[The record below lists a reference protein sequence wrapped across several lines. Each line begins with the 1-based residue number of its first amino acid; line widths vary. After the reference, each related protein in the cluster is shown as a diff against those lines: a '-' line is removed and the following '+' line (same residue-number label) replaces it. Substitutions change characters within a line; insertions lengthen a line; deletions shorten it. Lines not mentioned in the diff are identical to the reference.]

1 MKIIIVGAGFT
12 GTRLARRLIS
22 ERNDVVLIDSNE
34 EIVRHTS
41 NRLDCMVMQASGNS
55 LATLEAAG
63 IAKADAIVAVTESD
77 EINMITCSL
86 VESVYPEIIK
96 IARVRNHEYY
106 YTSEQTKQ
114 KTYGIDYMVHPDL
127 EAATEIVTAVEHGA
141 ITDVVDFEDSDY
153 ELTSIYIEEGSSFA
167 GSTVLD
173 VRKSTTTP
181 FLFAFVEK
189 DGKSFFPSGAAVLH
203 PGDRIGVL
211 VHKDELSNILD
222 LCGTEINVIK
232 KIALVG
238 AGKIGS
244 IVAEQLLKSRL
255 NDRNDIFGL
264 RKKLNHDFFIID
276 LDKERAKDAAARF
289 PMANVFQAD
298 ITDESFIEEENLS
311 SFDLVITATRN
322 HELNMIASA
331 YMKTLGVSKTVC
343 LVQSGNYA
351 AIARDIGIDVAIPI
365 KDAVIDSILTHL
377 RGKSVTGI
385 HTVTEGKL
393 EIIEIVLPDECPIIG
408 TKLSDFSDLSAFI
421 VLLVKE
427 KESDKFMIPTGD
439 AVFKAGDALVFL
451 VQPENIFDVL
461 GVFGVE
467 N

>member
-12 GTRLARRLIS
+12 GTRLARRLIT
-22 ERNDVVLIDSNE
+22 ERNDVVLIDNNE
-34 EIVRHTS
+34 EIVRHAS

-63 IAKADAIVAVTESD
+63 IAKADAIVAVTDSD
-77 EINMITCSL
+77 ELNMITCSL
-86 VESVYPEIIK
+86 VESVYPEVLK
-96 IARVRNHEYY
+96 IARVRNYEYY
-106 YTSEQTKQ
+106 YTSEQSKR
-114 KTYGIDYMVHPDL
+114 KTYGIDFMVHPDL
-127 EAATEIVTAVEHGA
+127 EAASEIVTAVEHGA
-141 ITDVVDFEDSDY
+141 ITDVVEFEDSDY
-153 ELTSIYIEEGSSFA
+153 ELTSVYIEEGSPFA

-173 VRKSTTTP
+173 VRKTTETP

-189 DGKSFFPSGAAVLH
+189 GGKSFFPSGAAILQ

-211 VHKDELSNILD
+211 VHKDEQSKILD
-222 LCGTEINVIK
+222 LCGTEIEVIK

-238 AGKIGS
+238 AGKIGT
-244 IVAEQLLKSRL
+244 IVAEQLLHNRISDKKEV
-255 NDRNDIFGL
+255 FGM
-264 RKKLNHDFFIID
+264 RKKISSDFFIID
-276 LDKERAKDAAARF
+276 SDKERAKEASARF

-351 AIARDIGIDVAIPI
+351 AIGRDIGIDVAIPI

-385 HTVTEGKL
+385 HTVTDGKL
-393 EIIEIVLPDECPIIG
+393 EIIEIVLPDNCPIIG
-408 TKLSDFSDLSAFI
+408 TKLSDLSDLSAFI

-427 KESDKFMIPTGD
+427 KGKDKFMIPSGD
-439 AVFKAGDALVFL
+439 ATFNAGDVLVFL
-451 VQPENIFDVL
+451 VQPDNIFDVL
-461 GVFGVE
+461 GVFGVGS
-467 N
+467 

>member
-12 GTRLARRLIS
+12 GTRLARRLIT
-22 ERNDVVLIDSNE
+22 ERNDVVLIDSDE
-34 EIVRHTS
+34 EIVRHAS

-77 EINMITCSL
+77 ELNMITCSL
-86 VESVYPEIIK
+86 VESVYPDIIK
-96 IARVRNHEYY
+96 IARVRNYEYY
-106 YTSEQTKQ
+106 YTSEITKQ

-127 EAATEIVTAVEHGA
+127 EAASEIVTAVQHGA
-141 ITDVVDFEDSDY
+141 ITDVVEFDDSDY
-153 ELTSIYIEEGSSFA
+153 ELTSVYIEENSAFA
-167 GSTVLD
+167 GSSVLD
-173 VRKSTTTP
+173 VRKATETP
-181 FLFAFVEK
+181 FLFAFIEK
-189 DGKSFFPSGAAVLH
+189 GGKSFFPSGAAILQ

-211 VHKDELSNILD
+211 VHKDELSKILD

-238 AGKIGS
+238 AGKIGT
-244 IVAEQLLKSRL
+244 IVAEQLLQNKIT
-255 NDRNDIFGL
+255 DRKDVFGI
-264 RKKLNHDFFIID
+264 RKKISSDFFIID
-276 LDKERAKDAAARF
+276 SDKERAKAAAAKF

-311 SFDLVITATRN
+311 SFDLVIAATRN

-351 AIARDIGIDVAIPI
+351 AIGRDIGIDVAIPI

-385 HTVTEGKL
+385 HTVTDGKL
-393 EIIEIVLPDECPIIG
+393 EIIEIVLPEDCPIAG

-427 KESDKFMIPTGD
+427 NKKEKFTIPSGD
-439 AVFKAGDALVFL
+439 AVFHPGDVLVFL
-451 VQPENIFDVL
+451 VQPDNIFDVL
-461 GVFGVE
+461 SVFGVE
-467 N
+467 G